1 MQGVIRK
8 FAADESGAVAGL
20 YAVAL
25 IGLIAVGGV
34 GFDYARMAGMDS
46 ELQNAAD
53 QAALAAATQLDGEDE
68 ACARA
73 DDAAINLLD
82 NITLLSND
90 GSGNSITVN
99 SGGAA
104 ATGSDQCG
112 NRSYI
117 AFYSS
122 YTDPAT
128 FTLSTSDETSK
139 IVAVSVD
146 SRTSRYAFTPI
157 VGAIFATMS
166 ARAVASLGSAVCNT
180 PPVMICN
187 PAESTDPNFDDDYKG
202 KGVRLVS
209 VGPGGGWVPGN
220 FGYLKTNPA
229 DNGSGGA
236 SELRKALGWD
246 KPPNDCIQTD
256 GVDTKPGANVSVTD
270 AINTR
275 FDIYDE
281 GQSCPNGGSCSPSLN
296 SRKDLTKQDDNK
308 CGLAQNDSSGKGW
321 ALPPEADQYLP
332 VSTTLLTATSPLP
345 KVMGYPR
352 DVCHAVGNTT
362 AGHCSSPVGSG
373 VWDRNAY
380 FKVNYPSWG
389 WGSWT
394 SNTGLPAN
402 ASRYQV
408 YKWELDH
415 QGDTIVGEV
424 VLGSR
429 VISGNGGNTR
439 YSYGAAKCV
448 TPGVTPGGLVPDRRK
463 ITVAVVNCEASNVQG
478 NSTNVPVV
486 KFIDAFLVE
495 PSVNRKH
502 THQGDVYIEVIDVTT
517 LGGGGEVGQAV
528 RKDKPY
534 LIE

>member
-8 FAADESGAVAGL
+8 FAADESGAVAGI

-53 QAALAAATQLDGEDE
+53 QAALAAATQLDGQDG
-68 ACARA
+68 ACSRA
-73 DDAAINLLD
+73 ADAAINLLD

-90 GSGNSITVN
+90 GSGNAVTVN
-99 SGGAA
+99 SGGSAA
-104 ATGSDQCG
+104 SGSDQCG
-112 NRSYI
+112 NRTYI

-128 FTLSTSDETSK
+128 FTVSNSDETSK
-139 IVAVSVD
+139 VVAVSVD

-157 VGAIFATMS
+157 VGAIFVTMS

-187 PAESTDPNFDDDYKG
+187 PAESTDPNFDGLYRG
-202 KGVRLVS
+202 KGVRLVT
-209 VGPGGGWVPGN
+209 VGGGGGGWVPGN
-220 FGYLKTNPA
+220 FGYLRTGTG
-229 DNGSGGA
+229 NGA
-236 SELRKALGWD
+236 NDLRAALGWNT
-246 KPPNDCIQTD
+246 PPGECVETT
-256 GVDTKPGANVSVTD
+256 GVDTKPGANTSVTD

-275 FDIYDE
+275 FDIFDQ
-281 GQSCPNGGSCSPSLN
+281 GQNCPSGGVCSPSVN
-296 SRKDLTKQDDNK
+296 SVKDLIKREGT
-308 CGLAQNDSSGKGW
+308 SGNNCSLGSQGW
-321 ALPPEADQYLP
+321 DLPAEADQYLP
-332 VSTTLLTATSPLP
+332 ASTAPLQDTSPLP

-352 DVCHAVGNTT
+352 DICHAVADSTG
-362 AGHCSSPVGSG
+362 GHCSSPVGNG
-373 VWDRNAY
+373 TWDRNAY

-389 WGSWT
+389 WATWPA
-394 SNTGLPAN
+394 NTGLSADATRYDVYRWEMAN
-402 ASRYQV
+402 AGNTV
-408 YKWELDH
+408 
-415 QGDTIVGEV
+415 VGET

-429 VISGNGGNTR
+429 YVTGNGNNAR
-439 YSYGAAKCV
+439 YSYGAAQCGTPI
-448 TPGVTPGGLVPDRRK
+448 TPGATVPDRRK
-463 ITVAVVNCEASNVQG
+463 ITVAVINCVAQGVNGS
-478 NSTNVPVV
+478 STNVPVT
-486 KFIDAFLVE
+486 KWIDAFLVE
-495 PSVNRKH
+495 PSVNRPR